1 MASRPDGDVWNI
13 VDNDKDSQHY
23 GRNFKFD
30 FSYISSEEIKDVVR
44 DYVWQNYRVGNK
56 SLYTLYG
63 EVHTCF
69 FQFIRFADTR
79 NITSLKGLTNTDV
92 DHFIS
97 YLHTTISERTK
108 KPFGTNMQR
117 ISLNT
122 LKSIIRWCQLHRP
135 NDVPTTEIFTG
146 NEYIGVNRKLKIDFI
161 PDDVIAQINEALK
174 KEENPYLKYGIII
187 LQSTGMRIGD
197 LLKLRID
204 CIKPHL
210 ISGYTIEWTQH
221 KGRKD
226 KAPMPVRSEC
236 VAAIEKLIEITAEL
250 RDEADEKDKNTLMI
264 WRVPKGKCCG
274 KVIAINAVRFNN
286 EWMKK
291 FIKKNNIKDAN
302 GDYYNLTSHQFRR
315 TLGTDMLSKG
325 TNINV
330 IQQVLGHSD
339 PSVTKRF
346 YADVKDKERAEVF
359 QSVGVIGNINQIQ
372 SSAFDNVSEFEWFKA
387 NKDKCVAGLC
397 DGYCTKPVTDGNIC
411 PRLLKRQKCYTCSRY
426 ITTPEYLEA
435 HKQHLANLEK
445 QLEEGAIY
453 CEHYAE
459 HFIPTIEVLKFII
472 ERLEGLQNGN

>member
-30 FSYISSEEIKDVVR
+30 FSYISSEEIKDVVK
-44 DYVWQNYRVGNK
+44 DYVWQNYRYQNR
-56 SLYTLYG
+56 SLSSIYNY
-63 EVHTCF
+63 VHRFKWFCD
-69 FQFIRFADTR
+69 FADTR
-79 NITSLKGLTNTDV
+79 QIKTLKELCNNDIDNFVSYLNTIISEKTGKVQSLKGRKLCLDC
-92 DHFIS
+92 
-97 YLHTTISERTK
+97 
-108 KPFGTNMQR
+108 
-117 ISLNT
+117 
-122 LKSIIRWCQLHRP
+122 LKVIIYWCQLHRP
-135 NDVPTTEIFTG
+135 NDVPATEIFTG

-161 PDDVIAQINEALK
+161 PDDVVAQINEALK

-236 VAAIEKLIEITAEL
+236 VAAIEKIVEVTSEL
-250 RDEADEKDKNTLMI
+250 RNEADEKDKDTLMI
-264 WRVPKGKCCG
+264 WRVPVGKGAG
-274 KVIAINAVRFNN
+274 QVMNLNSVRFSG
-286 EWMKK
+286 WIKK
-291 FIKKNNIKDAN
+291 FIKDNNIKDAN

-330 IQQVLGHSD
+330 IQHVLGHSD

-359 QSVGVIGNINQIQ
+359 KSVGVIGNINQIQ
-372 SSAFDNVSEFEWFKA
+372 SDAFDNVSEFEWFKA

-453 CEHYAE
+453 GEHYAE
-459 HFIPTIEVLKFII
+459 HFIPTIEALKVII

>member
-30 FSYISSEEIKDVVR
+30 FSYISSEEIKDVVK

-108 KPFGTNMQR
+108 KPFGTGGQR
-117 ISLNT
+117 VILNT

-135 NDVPTTEIFTG
+135 NDVPTAEIFTG

-161 PDDVIAQINEALK
+161 PDDVVAQINEALK

-210 ISGYTIEWTQH
+210 ISGYTNRVDSAQRTQ
-221 KGRKD
+221 K
-226 KAPMPVRSEC
+226 
-236 VAAIEKLIEITAEL
+236 
-250 RDEADEKDKNTLMI
+250 
-264 WRVPKGKCCG
+264 
-274 KVIAINAVRFNN
+274 
-286 EWMKK
+286 
-291 FIKKNNIKDAN
+291 
-302 GDYYNLTSHQFRR
+302 
-315 TLGTDMLSKG
+315 
-325 TNINV
+325 
-330 IQQVLGHSD
+330 
-339 PSVTKRF
+339 
-346 YADVKDKERAEVF
+346 
-359 QSVGVIGNINQIQ
+359 
-372 SSAFDNVSEFEWFKA
+372 
-387 NKDKCVAGLC
+387 
-397 DGYCTKPVTDGNIC
+397 
-411 PRLLKRQKCYTCSRY
+411 
-426 ITTPEYLEA
+426 
-435 HKQHLANLEK
+435 
-445 QLEEGAIY
+445 
-453 CEHYAE
+453 
-459 HFIPTIEVLKFII
+459 
-472 ERLEGLQNGN
+472 